1 MNPDD
6 KAESIGIIFSS
17 PSNLWDLSHHHH
29 FIISVLIHSM
39 RTLFIVCPCP
49 SWGKDKALRTGGTLL
64 LSPAC
69 TPAQSMPVAA
79 VTVKIA
85 RVNICGPYLSDNKA
99 GWRRG
104 HRTSA
109 AAQAGLVLPVC
120 LSWRHICTADILKP
134 PWVLSEEQDFCLNF
148 DPIDSGL

>member
-17 PSNLWDLSHHHH
+17 PSNLRDLSHHHH
-29 FIISVLIHSM
+29 FIISVLIRSM
-39 RTLFIVCPCP
+39 RTLFILCPCP
-49 SWGKDKALRTGGTLL
+49 SWGKDKALWAARTRL
-64 LSPAC
+64 LSPGC
-69 TPAQSMPVAA
+69 SPAQSMLVAA

-85 RVNICGPYLSDNKA
+85 RVNICAPYLSDNKA

-120 LSWRHICTADILKP
+120 LRRRRICTADILKP
-134 PWVLSEEQDFCLNF
+134 PWVLREAQDFCLNF